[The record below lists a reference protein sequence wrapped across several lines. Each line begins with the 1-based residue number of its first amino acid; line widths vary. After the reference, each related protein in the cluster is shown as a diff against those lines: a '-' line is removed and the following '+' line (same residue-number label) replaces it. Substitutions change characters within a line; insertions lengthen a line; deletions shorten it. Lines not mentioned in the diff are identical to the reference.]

1 MTERRTTHLLQPAG
15 LLAALLC
22 LALLSAG
29 TTATAQEDAAVTA
42 PPNATT
48 REMVDDRLADMKERL
63 ALDDYQW
70 TQVEMILKSS
80 IRERVAIIRRYGLNG
95 GAEAIAALEGAEKR
109 AMKRELKDTRKE
121 TEKRMKRYLDKD
133 QYKEF
138 KAIQE
143 EIHDELIARV
153 EAAQAT

>member
-1 MTERRTTHLLQPAG
+1 MTKRPITALLRPTR
-15 LLAALLC
+15 LLAVLLC

-29 TTATAQEDAAVTA
+29 TTTAAQEDGAIVAK
-42 PPNATT
+42 PDATT
-48 REMVDDRLADMKERL
+48 REMVENRLADMKERL

-80 IRERVAIIRRYGLNG
+80 IRERVAIIRRYGLDG
-95 GAEAIAALEGAEKR
+95 GVEAIAALEGAEKR

-153 EAAQAT
+153 ESAQAA

>member
-1 MTERRTTHLLQPAG
+1 MTRLT
-15 LLAALLC
+15 LLATVGLTLL
-22 LALLSAG
+22 LGSPLLSA
-29 TTATAQEDAAVTA
+29 QEAESVTA
-42 PPNATT
+42 APNATT
-48 REMVDDRLADMKERL
+48 REMVEDRLADMKERL
-63 ALDDYQW
+63 ALSDYEW

-80 IRERVAIIRRYGLNG
+80 IRERVAIIRRYGLDG

-109 AMKRELKDTRKE
+109 AMKRELKDSRKN
-121 TEKRMKRYLDKD
+121 TEKRMKRYLSKE

-153 EAAQAT
+153 ESA